1 MNFGTI
7 EYICEVSDKNEKGYR
22 VLNLTLVDEEDS
34 DVFRRYGLMELRR
47 RRILRLVREAEEQGC
62 TLSYGDLAKILL
74 TSVATLKRDVAVLE
88 KRGEYLPLRGRRK
101 HLSGLVKTGKEGV
114 EVTRE

>member
-7 EYICEVSDKNEKGYR
+7 EYICELSDKNGKGYK
-22 VLNLTLVDEEDS
+22 VLNLTLVGEEDD
-34 DVFRRYGLMELRR
+34 DVFRKYGLMELRR

-62 TLSYGDLAKILL
+62 ALSYGDLAKILL

-88 KRGEYLPLRGRRK
+88 KRGAYLPLRGRRK
-101 HLSGLVKTGKEGV
+101 HLSDRIKAGEDVAG
-114 EVTRE
+114 VTRD